1 MTPEYKAAWDEC
13 LRIAKRMYY
22 VKMDDPKREELKK
35 QLEAAR
41 AKRKELEHQSA
52 SD

>member
-1 MTPEYKAAWDEC
+1 
-13 LRIAKRMYY
+13 MYY

-41 AKRKELEHQSA
+41 AKREELRHHEARQIEF
-52 SD
+52 